1 MNHIK
6 LRKPDASTSS
16 KTNCDLPI
24 GNAWGK
30 HLILDMK
37 NCSKASITNKNTIK
51 QFCDELVSEIKMKP
65 YGKPI
70 IKHFATHS
78 PGSSGFSLVQLI
90 ETSNICGHF
99 AEMSGDAYIDIF
111 SCKDFSEKVAIKICK
126 KYFSPESIKNTTLY
140 RGVSR

>member
-1 MNHIK
+1 HIK
-6 LRKPDASTSS
+6 LKKPDANISS
-16 KTNCDLPI
+16 DENSEISFKQ
-24 GNAWGK
+24 AWGK
-30 HLILDMK
+30 HLILDMR
-37 NCSKASITNKNTIK
+37 NCSKNSITDKKTIE

-78 PGSSGFSLVQLI
+78 PESSGFSLVQLI

-99 AEMSGDAYIDIF
+99 SEMSGDAYIDIF
-111 SCKDFSEKVAIKICK
+111 SCKNFSEKIAIKICM